1 MRAIVKRS
9 AASSRWSPVA
19 SVQWTAARLRP
30 AAGLALF
37 ALFATP
43 SFASAEERPRPRRVL
58 GVGSAQ
64 GHTLA
69 GGTLYTAPGRVGGAP
84 HDPLFGLT
92 LPTLELRYFP
102 RPLYSLDLA
111 TSLSASG
118 FAAAFDQSFYFTQD
132 ALVSFHLGKRVARFV
147 GGPGIGYSVAFHEDE
162 LGVQNGASL
171 RVVGQFGLELA
182 TKNEAFGFEL
192 VGRPWLELTHVQSP
206 LEDTAFVSGGFASLV
221 ALWGYF
227 RL

>member
-1 MRAIVKRS
+1 MEELTAERAVRRVHAPARMRL
-9 AASSRWSPVA
+9 
-19 SVQWTAARLRP
+19 SVGFSLLAVITAPRN
-30 AAGLALF
+30 
-37 ALFATP
+37 AT
-43 SFASAEERPRPRRVL
+43 ADERPHPRRVF

-64 GHTLA
+64 GHTIA

-84 HDPLFGLT
+84 HDALLGLT

-111 TSLSASG
+111 TSLSATS
-118 FAAAFDQSFYFTQD
+118 FAAAFDHAFYFTQD
-132 ALVSFHLGKRVARFV
+132 ALVSFHLGQRVARFV
-147 GGPGIGYSVAFHEDE
+147 GGPGVGYSVAFHEDE
-162 LGVQNGASL
+162 LGAQSGASL
-171 RVVGQFGLELA
+171 RFVGQFGLELA

-192 VGRPWLELTHVQSP
+192 VGRPWLELTRVQSP